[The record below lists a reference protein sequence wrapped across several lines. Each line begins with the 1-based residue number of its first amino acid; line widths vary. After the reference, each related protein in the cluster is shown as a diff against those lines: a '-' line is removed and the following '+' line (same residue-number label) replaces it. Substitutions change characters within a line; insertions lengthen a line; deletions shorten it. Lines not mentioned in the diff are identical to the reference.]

1 MVQPLKTIEYIW
13 QEIEHLRNQMIE
25 IVKKKGL
32 TSKEAL
38 QISRNLDKLLNEY
51 QQIKCTK

>member
-1 MVQPLKTIEYIW
+1 MVQPLKTIEDIW